1 MVHTPQPQ
9 PVPRSLWQRLA
20 RILRHRWWDER
31 DAARALPEAA
41 LQRIEAHVAASETGH
56 AGEIRVVVEAGLP
69 LSYLWQD
76 LTARDRAITLFGK
89 LRVWDTEA
97 NNGVLVYLLLAEH
110 AIEIVADR
118 GLNRHVD
125 AAQWQ
130 ALIAP
135 MREAFR
141 QGRFEAGLT
150 DAVAAIDV
158 LLRTHHPVDADHP
171 NPNELPNRPL
181 MG

>member
-1 MVHTPQPQ
+1 MRT
-9 PVPRSLWQRLA
+9 LWQRLA

-41 LQRIEAHVAASETGH
+41 LQRIEALVAASETGH
-56 AGEIRVVVEAGLP
+56 SGEIRVVVEAGLP

-76 LTARDRAITLFGK
+76 LSARDRAIGLFGK
-89 LRVWDTEA
+89 LGVWDTEA

-125 AAQWQ
+125 PAHWQ

-135 MREAFR
+135 MRSAFQ
-141 QGRFEAGLT
+141 QGRFEAGLA
-150 DAVAAIDV
+150 DAVAAIDAQ
-158 LLRTHHPVDADHP
+158 LRSHHPLDATQT

-181 MG
+181 MR

>member
-1 MVHTPQPQ
+1 MRT
-9 PVPRSLWQRLA
+9 LWQRLA

-41 LQRIEAHVAASETGH
+41 LQRIEAQVAASERGH
-56 AGEIRVVVEAGLP
+56 SGEIRVVVEAGLP

-76 LTARDRAITLFGK
+76 LSARDRAITLFGK

-125 AAQWQ
+125 AAQWRQ
-130 ALIAP
+130 LIAP
-135 MREAFR
+135 MRESFR
-141 QGRFEAGLT
+141 QGQFEAGLLA
-150 DAVAAIDV
+150 AVTAIDGQ
-158 LLRTHHPVDADHP
+158 LRQHFAVTGGQA
-171 NPNELPNRPL
+171 NPDELPNRPVVR
-181 MG
+181 

>member
-1 MVHTPQPQ
+1 MRT
-9 PVPRSLWQRLA
+9 LWQRLA

-31 DAARALPEAA
+31 DAARALPPAA
-41 LQRIEAHVAASETGH
+41 LKRIEQAVAGSERGH
-56 AGEIRVVVEAGLP
+56 SGEIRIVVEAGLP
-69 LSYLWQD
+69 LSYLWND
-76 LTARDRAITLFGK
+76 LSARDRAITLFGK

-118 GLNRHVD
+118 GLSRQVD

-141 QGRFEAGLT
+141 AGRYEAGLSQ
-150 DAVAAIDV
+150 AVQAIDG
-158 LLRTHHPVDADHP
+158 LLRDLGT
-171 NPNELPNRPL
+171 
-181 MG
+181 